1 MYGMYI
7 STKPKYSINY
17 AGLYRRS
24 GNFRQVLI
32 SQAHSSRFMT
42 FYFLIL
48 FIYNFILVGSVVVQ
62 TENTMIKVSFN
73 ICSKLLSLAI
83 IIIMHYIII
92 ILIII
97 VIHRD
102 NTTDCEATVEVP
114 QL

>member
-1 MYGMYI
+1 
-7 STKPKYSINY
+7 
-17 AGLYRRS
+17 
-24 GNFRQVLI
+24 
-32 SQAHSSRFMT
+32 
-42 FYFLIL
+42 
-48 FIYNFILVGSVVVQ
+48 
-62 TENTMIKVSFN
+62 MIKVSFN

-92 ILIII
+92 IIIII